1 MNIIIILDPIFIWK
15 LFVKTHR
22 ELRALKV
29 RSLTEGVSGVSRDTP
44 VGLETSGSLESF

>member
-1 MNIIIILDPIFIWK
+1 MNVIIILDPIFIWK

-29 RSLTEGVSGVSRDTP
+29 RSLTMVHRLHLRVYCA
-44 VGLETSGSLESF
+44 